1 MITTF
6 SPPAAGP
13 VARNASTLPGIA
25 HAEPRQAVVAVGG
38 REHGS
43 EPVRRRRRPRTGP
56 SKLLMGSESGMA
68 TAEYAIT
75 TLAAVGL
82 AGLLVVI
89 LRSEEVRGFL
99 LNVIR
104 TALSLP

>member
-1 MITTF
+1 MVTVRD
-6 SPPAAGP
+6 PE
-13 VARNASTLPGIA
+13 RASD
-25 HAEPRQAVVAVGG
+25 
-38 REHGS
+38 
-43 EPVRRRRRPRTGP
+43 PVRRRRRPRTGSP
-56 SKLLMGSESGMA
+56 RRLMGSEGGMA